1 LYYIATLE
9 ELPDIDFDDE
19 EAFMKMQAK
28 LAERD
33 LQHEEEKEKRK
44 KEENEKESLGMIE
57 EI

>member
-1 LYYIATLE
+1 MAVENDL
-9 ELPDIDFDDE
+9 DFDDE

-33 LQHEEEKEKRK
+33 LLHEEEKEKRK
-44 KEENEKESLGMIE
+44 KEEFEKESLGMIE